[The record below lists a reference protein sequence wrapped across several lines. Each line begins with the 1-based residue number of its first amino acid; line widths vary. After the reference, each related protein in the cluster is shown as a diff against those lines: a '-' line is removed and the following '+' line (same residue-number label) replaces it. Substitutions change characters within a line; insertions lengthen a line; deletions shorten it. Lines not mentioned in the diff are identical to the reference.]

1 MGWRHRRYI
10 IVFIVVFYKIRSG
23 SKYVSHKTSI
33 CDIPTTETL
42 PSPSQ
47 ADEGSVL
54 LPFQGSLGLPVS
66 EASEGYSGLLVSQA
80 SQASHGSSGL
90 TTSKGF
96 DVVVSQKSARESQ
109 WGDETESIVVSDVAG
124 VDDKL
129 LTTLESLSERL
140 HWLEMSL
147 RSNKDHPLVRVE
159 KQPGRFRHIVCWNC
173 GKKSHIARA
182 CRNRYLSE
190 TSIPRG

>member
-1 MGWRHRRYI
+1 M
-10 IVFIVVFYKIRSG
+10 
-23 SKYVSHKTSI
+23 SHKTSI

-90 TTSKGF
+90 TTSKGSLGIP
-96 DVVVSQKSARESQ
+96 VSKGPLS
-109 WGDETESIVVSDVAG
+109 
-124 VDDKL
+124 
-129 LTTLESLSERL
+129 SL
-140 HWLEMSL
+140 
-147 RSNKDHPLVRVE
+147 
-159 KQPGRFRHIVCWNC
+159 
-173 GKKSHIARA
+173 
-182 CRNRYLSE
+182 
-190 TSIPRG
+190 